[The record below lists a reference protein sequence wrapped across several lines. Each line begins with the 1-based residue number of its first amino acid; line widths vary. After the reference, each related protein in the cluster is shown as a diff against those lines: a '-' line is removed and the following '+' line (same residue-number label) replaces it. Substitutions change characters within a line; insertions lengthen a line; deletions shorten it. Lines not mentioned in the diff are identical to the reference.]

1 MERNSS
7 QATLRSAVAVAL
19 VLFALYSRA
28 VHADC
33 QLARILE
40 LPVSEQHPQPTIAVQ
55 INGHDL
61 KFVVDSGAIDNM
73 ISPAV
78 ATRLKLQTY
87 YPANSG
93 VRRRGVA
100 AGNLLEIARIKELK
114 VAGLTIKD
122 AELSVISGAAMGDG
136 VIGQNMLQ
144 HFTVEYDFGGGAMRL
159 FASSGCESANFA
171 YWLTPGQQYSSMRIG
186 LVDASNPYTT
196 GEAYINGHRMRVT
209 FDSGMPRSLLT
220 REAAASA
227 GVKLNSKGVVDV
239 GFTER
244 IGWTPVKTYVGRF
257 KSFKIGDHEQI
268 SDIDIPI
275 GDFKLKSVDMLIG
288 ADFLMTHRVIVG
300 NKEER
305 LLWSY
310 SGGPV
315 FDAPLEKTAPASAD

>member
-1 MERNSS
+1 M
-7 QATLRSAVAVAL
+7 LRIAVAVSIVAIGWGSHMS
-19 VLFALYSRA
+19 Y
-28 VHADC
+28 ADC

-55 INGHDL
+55 INGHDEH
-61 KFVVDSGAIDNM
+61 FVVDSGAIDNM

-78 ATRLKLQTY
+78 AAQLKLQTY
-87 YPANSG
+87 YPANAG

-100 AGNLLEIARIKELK
+100 GRNLIEIARIKELK

-122 AELSVISGAAMGDG
+122 AELSVIGGDAIGDG

-144 HFTVEYDFGGGAMRL
+144 HFMVEYDFGNGVMRL
-159 FASSGCESANFA
+159 FASSSCESANFA

-186 LVDASNPYTT
+186 LVDAGNPYTT
-196 GEAYINGHRMRVT
+196 GDAYINGHRIRVT

-239 GFTER
+239 GFTKR

-275 GDFKLKSVDMLIG
+275 GDFKLKTVDMLIG
-288 ADFLMTHRVIVG
+288 ADFLMTHRIIVG

-315 FDAPLEKTAPASAD
+315 FDAPLEKAAPAPAD